1 LFRTLTRKAALAAE
15 VTEQAMRGFWM
26 GVAASIAADALL
38 ALSFSPASAGSAN
51 DCNRAYSANRTSIR
65 ASGHSKESFLAAC
78 IRRTSDAAAPTVAT
92 AAPAYAP
99 VRMK

>member
-1 LFRTLTRKAALAAE
+1 
-15 VTEQAMRGFWM
+15 MRGFWM

-38 ALSFSPASAGSAN
+38 TLSFSPASAASAS
-51 DCNRAYSANRTSIR
+51 DCNRAYAANRSSIK
-65 ASGHSKESFLAAC
+65 ASGQSKEAFLAAC
-78 IRRTSDAAAPTVAT
+78 TQRTSEARAPSVAT

>member
-1 LFRTLTRKAALAAE
+1 
-15 VTEQAMRGFWM
+15 MRGFWM

-38 ALSFSPASAGSAN
+38 TLSFSPASAASAS
-51 DCNRAYSANRTSIR
+51 DCNRAYAANRSSIKASSIK
-65 ASGHSKESFLAAC
+65 ASGQSKEAFLAAC
-78 IRRTSDAAAPTVAT
+78 TQRTSEARAPSVAT